1 MAGRKGAGERMK
13 KELRGVIIGVGL
25 TLGVFAVAQSVQRT
39 LNVFVNGQANADKAI
54 VVNNTSYVPAR
65 VLRNFGVNVTAQG
78 NNLLL
83 SGVGGTAPVSSNSVS
98 SNTGAA
104 GTTQLSGTTGL
115 LNTAYTVGK
124 IAPVNFNLTSASYSL
139 EPLSIRDDVYAAN
152 QDQKLLVL
160 RFMVQNPAPRDLAVS
175 WRTLSITAVDDKDVN
190 HKFEAY
196 WARTGEIADYSANL
210 KPSQRVD
217 LTTAWTV
224 PANVRIVKLLIEGE
238 TNAPILRYDLTGKIT
253 PLPAPYSFDGF
264 TALPEVAAQIGQSY
278 ILKNFSARVE
288 QIAFSNAQIEG
299 RTPEAGKRFLVATIS
314 LKNLS
319 KNNGFRVDRNT
330 ILTGLFDADGG
341 TRGNDNYLVRPSNG
355 EFFEASEVRPGA
367 EVRFNAYYEV
377 DNSLGLNNFTL
388 RESGEGRVFVY
399 NISDLR

>member
-1 MAGRKGAGERMK
+1 MK
-13 KELRGVIIGVGL
+13 KELCGVVIGVGL
-25 TLGVFAVAQSVQRT
+25 TLGALALAQSVQRT
-39 LNVFVNGQANADKAI
+39 LNVLVNGQVNADKAI

-65 VLRNFGVNVTAQG
+65 VLRNFGVTVTAQG

-83 SGVGGTAPVSSNSVS
+83 NGMGGSSPSGAASNPVSSNA
-98 SNTGAA
+98 GAA
-104 GTTQLSGTTGL
+104 GTTQLAGSSGQ
-115 LNTAYTVGK
+115 LNTAYTIGK
-124 IAPVNFNLTSASYSL
+124 NTPINFNLTAASYSL
-139 EPLSIRDDVYAAN
+139 EPVSIQNEVYSAN
-152 QDQKLLVL
+152 QNQKLLVL
-160 RFMVQNPAPRDLAVS
+160 RFVVQNPAPRDLLVS
-175 WRTLSITAVDDKDVN
+175 WRSLNITAVDDKDVN

-196 WARTGEIADYSANL
+196 WARTGEVADYAANL

-217 LTTAWTV
+217 LTTAWAV

-238 TNAPILRYDLTGKIT
+238 ANAPILRYDLSGKIA
-253 PLPAPYSFDGF
+253 PLAAPYSTDGF

-319 KNNGFRVDRNT
+319 KNQGLRVDRNT
-330 ILTGLFDADGG
+330 ILAGLLDADGG

-355 EFFEASEVRPGA
+355 EFFEAPEVRPSA

-377 DNSLGLNNFTL
+377 ENSLGLKTFTL
-388 RESGEGRVFVY
+388 REGESGRVFAY
-399 NISDLR
+399 NLSDLR